1 MQLRKGSLLI
11 FFALT
16 IKAQSPPPL
25 PTWQDEIAKNF
36 MPYHQLTTTDFPI
49 NDKVHRDTSCWV
61 SPFLHYYYH
70 VLEKS
75 TRGGVVYAYVT
86 HWTIFSGLDKNETS
100 RRSGARNLKEELP
113 YAQALLDLNE
123 IWARQM
129 AALAPGEFPGGRGD
143 NFAAARDDLDARV
156 KTFCRER
163 YKPFEI
169 ELEAFVKET
178 KRGENKEKVREL
190 SAAIRKR
197 LDAIPPTPAASAV
210 PAIITAPSPT
220 SAPMPSPCCKMGW
233 R

>member
-1 MQLRKGSLLI
+1 MRFRKRSFLI
-11 FFALT
+11 FFASLT
-16 IKAQSPPPL
+16 IQAQSPPPL

-36 MPYHQLTTTDFPI
+36 VPYHQLTAADFPI
-49 NDKVHRDTSCWV
+49 NDNVHPDTSFWV

-86 HWTIFSGLDKNETS
+86 EWTIFSGLDKNETS
-100 RRSGARNLKEELP
+100 RRSGARNLKEDLP

-129 AALAPGEFPGGRGD
+129 AAIAPGEFPGGRGD
-143 NFAAARDDLDARV
+143 NFAAARDDLDTRV
-156 KTFCRER
+156 KAFCRER

-169 ELEAFVKET
+169 EREAFVKET

-197 LDAIPPTPAASAV
+197 LDAIPLTSAASAA
-210 PAIITAPSPT
+210 PTINTTPSPT
-220 SAPMPSPCCKMGW
+220 STSTP
-233 R
+233 